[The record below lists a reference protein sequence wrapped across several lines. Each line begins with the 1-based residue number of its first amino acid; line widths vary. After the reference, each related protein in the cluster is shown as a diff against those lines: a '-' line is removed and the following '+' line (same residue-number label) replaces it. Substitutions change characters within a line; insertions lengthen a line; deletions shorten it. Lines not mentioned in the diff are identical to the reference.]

1 VMWIARD
8 VTEQKNV
15 EASLRKAEATYRS
28 IFENALE
35 GIFQSSPDGCFI
47 NINPAM
53 ARIYGYDSP
62 EEMIASVTD
71 IQTQIYVNPRD
82 RTQFR
87 YLMEQY
93 GQVQGLEYQAYRKDG
108 STLWVE
114 IDARAVQDRSGK
126 VLYYEG
132 MIQDISDRKHREEEL
147 RRQLAELKIE
157 IDHKKREQEV
167 ALITQSGY
175 FQELQDEVSTLSLD
189 EFWS

>member
-1 VMWIARD
+1 
-8 VTEQKNV
+8 
-15 EASLRKAEATYRS
+15 
-28 IFENALE
+28 
-35 GIFQSSPDGCFI
+35 

-132 MIQDISDRKHREEEL
+132 MIQDISDRK
-147 RRQLAELKIE
+147 
-157 IDHKKREQEV
+157 
-167 ALITQSGY
+167 
-175 FQELQDEVSTLSLD
+175 
-189 EFWS
+189 